1 MALLVMFVFFFFFF
15 NDTATTEIYTL
26 SLHDALPI
34 SWEKSRRGSAAR
46 PAGRSAPA
54 CRGCRRGR
62 CRRSCRVLGQPRG
75 RCGERLEAL
84 PHQLHSGVHRAVP
97 CEPAGA
103 QVFDA
108 RGPHFR
114 HGGDPTRDARALV
127 ERQGERGTQPVRAPA
142 RDGDRIA
149 HRRDP
154 GGVARGFGRR
164 RERVQVRDQEAQ
176 VRADAA
182 SLVVVEQVHAH
193 KKTPAVG
200 ETVGVI
206 SHEGGSGRTPSPAA
220 KIPEPSPA
228 LYRLLP
234 PIFYPMPRLAIAQIR
249 PSKGDY
255 AANLQKIGG
264 VLAQI
269 AKPDPPLHLVIFP
282 ATVTSGYFVEGG
294 VPDVAV
300 TAGTVFRDLTWEH
313 EAASAPPIDVAV
325 GFYEVF
331 QNHFYNSCL
340 YASLGNAPSDSA
352 SPRNAS
358 SGHASPG
365 IRHVHRKVF
374 LPTYGVF
381 DEERFVERGRDIQA
395 FDTRFGRVAMLI
407 CEDAWHS
414 ITGTIAALQGA
425 QLVIVPSASP
435 ARGTG
440 MDEEGTRL
448 PTSVVRW
455 ERILKGIA
463 AEPGVWVAFASLVG
477 FEGGKG
483 FPGGSVLVS
492 PGGEIVLRGPLFEEA
507 VLTYDLDFEELTRA
521 RAESPLLAN
530 LEGNLPLLI
539 KNLGKGE
546 RGKGKGK
553 ARAAEFD
560 PATNGASV
568 KSAIRNPQSAIH
580 LVGKGVEEGDPLAI
594 DPDLAR
600 RWLTSFLKDEVVRRR
615 GFTKGIV
622 GLSGGVDSSLTAF
635 LAVEALGK
643 QNVIA
648 VRMPYKTSSP
658 ESLQHAQLVID
669 QLGIEALTID
679 ISAAVDGY
687 LSQVETNG
695 AADPT
700 RRGNVMARE
709 RMIVLFDLSAKYKA
723 LPIGTSNKSERLLG
737 YFTWHADDTPPVN
750 PLGDLFKTQVR
761 ALARH
766 VGVPDVILRKPPTPD
781 LVPGQTTEGDYGIS
795 YDKVDRILYYLIRG
809 MKPEDIVSR
818 GFTREEVDK
827 VERRLE
833 STHWKRRLPTV
844 AVMSQTAIGEFYL
857 RPVDY

>member
-1 MALLVMFVFFFFFF
+1 
-15 NDTATTEIYTL
+15 
-26 SLHDALPI
+26 
-34 SWEKSRRGSAAR
+34 
-46 PAGRSAPA
+46 
-54 CRGCRRGR
+54 
-62 CRRSCRVLGQPRG
+62 
-75 RCGERLEAL
+75 
-84 PHQLHSGVHRAVP
+84 
-97 CEPAGA
+97 
-103 QVFDA
+103 
-108 RGPHFR
+108 
-114 HGGDPTRDARALV
+114 
-127 ERQGERGTQPVRAPA
+127 
-142 RDGDRIA
+142 
-149 HRRDP
+149 
-154 GGVARGFGRR
+154 
-164 RERVQVRDQEAQ
+164 
-176 VRADAA
+176 
-182 SLVVVEQVHAH
+182 
-193 KKTPAVG
+193 
-200 ETVGVI
+200 
-206 SHEGGSGRTPSPAA
+206 
-220 KIPEPSPA
+220 
-228 LYRLLP
+228 
-234 PIFYPMPRLAIAQIR
+234 MPRLAVAQIR
-249 PSKGDY
+249 PSKGEY

-264 VLAQI
+264 VLARI
-269 AKPDPPLHLVIFP
+269 AKLDPPVDLVIFP
-282 ATVTSGYFVEGG
+282 ETATSGYFVEGG
-294 VPDVAV
+294 VRDVAV
-300 TAGTVFRDLTWEH
+300 TAGTLFRDLTVEH
-313 EAASAPPIDVAV
+313 EAAGAPPIDVAV

-340 YASLGNAPSDSA
+340 YASLGN
-352 SPRNAS
+352 R
-358 SGHASPG
+358 SPG
-365 IRHVHRKVF
+365 VRHVHRKVF

-395 FDTRFGRVAMLI
+395 FDTRFGRVAILI

-448 PTSVVRW
+448 PASVVRW
-455 ERILKGIA
+455 ERILKGMA
-463 AEPGVWVAFASLVG
+463 DEHGVWIAFASLVG

-483 FPGGSVLVS
+483 FPGGSVVVS

-507 VLTYDLDFEELTRA
+507 VLAYDLDFEELTRA
-521 RAESPLLAN
+521 RAESPLLAD
-530 LEGNLPLLI
+530 LEVNLPHLV
-539 KNLGKGE
+539 KSLGKGE
-546 RGKGKGK
+546 PGKGKRK

-560 PATNGASV
+560 PATNGASL

-580 LVGKGVEEGDPLAI
+580 VVGRGVEEGDPLAI
-594 DPDLAR
+594 DRDLAR
-600 RWLTSFLKDEVVRRR
+600 RWLVSFLKDEVVRRR

-643 QNVIA
+643 ENVIG

-658 ESLQHAQLVID
+658 ESLQHAQLIID
-669 QLGIEALTID
+669 QLGIQAITVD
-679 ISAAVDGY
+679 ITAAVDGY
-687 LSQVETNG
+687 LSQVG
-695 AADPT
+695 DADPT

-709 RMIVLFDLSAKYKA
+709 RMIVLFDLSAKYRA
-723 LPIGTSNKSERLLG
+723 LPLGTGNKSERLLG

-766 VGVPDVILRKPPTPD
+766 VGVPEVILGKPPTPD

-809 MKPEDIVSR
+809 MKSEDIVAR

-827 VERRLE
+827 VERRLD